1 VRCNTCTALEED
13 FSVVYLDT
21 RGSGRSEAPEKVS
34 GFKFQNFLADIE
46 NLRTHLNLDR
56 WLIFAHSDA
65 SLQALGYAIEH
76 PRLCHGL
83 FIVGGTLNIEDKE
96 WQSDIRA
103 RRKKLSRASW
113 FAATNK
119 PSPQTDDRFRRNF
132 LDVQLPLY
140 FCSAVAAKTARH
152 YFSASTYRVKGN
164 KYDDY
169 APRFPSTR
177 LAKIRAP
184 TAVFVGDG
192 DVITTPL
199 EAIRLQRGI
208 ANAMLFVITGAGH
221 FPWLQQRAAFFRG
234 FCAGCQDDHEPQPLK
249 LQN

>member
-1 VRCNTCTALEED
+1 M
-13 FSVVYLDT
+13 
-21 RGSGRSEAPEKVS
+21 
-34 GFKFQNFLADIE
+34 AD
-46 NLRTHLNLDR
+46 LG
-56 WLIFAHSDA
+56 HSDA

-96 WQSDIRA
+96 LKSDIRA
-103 RRKKLSRASW
+103 RRKKLSHESW

-119 PSPQTDDRFRRNF
+119 PSPQTDDRFRRSF
-132 LDVQLPLY
+132 LDVQMPLY
-140 FCSAVAAKTARH
+140 FCSSAAAKKVRH

-169 APRFPSTR
+169 ARRFPPAR
-177 LAKIRAP
+177 LAEIRVP

-208 ANAMLFVITGAGH
+208 ANAMLFVTTGAGH
-221 FPWLQQRAAFFRG
+221 FPWLQQRAAFF
-234 FCAGCQDDHEPQPLK
+234 QDFAQATK
-249 LQN
+249 IIMKSRR